1 MTAIAC
7 SHWPTN
13 DTIQF
18 KWIRAAGVTIA
29 RGSAIMLAYTL
40 FNVILNLFFA
50 KTDHK
55 FHTRLLML
63 YNATMGR
70 GR

>member
-40 FNVILNLFFA
+40 FNVILNLFLQKRTTNFTHA
-50 KTDHK
+50 
-55 FHTRLLML
+55 
-63 YNATMGR
+63 Y
-70 GR
+70 